1 MAKRGEF
8 RKLETVIVDQFAIL
22 NKSII
27 ALVSTMDNSG
37 KQKEKLERAAKARF
51 AEENSLTAQSIK
63 GLNRLVTTFDL
74 GLWSKLSN
82 SVIELDKLQRVS
94 LSMGKDLNS
103 VIGENSKTLKDFA
116 GSYGDAASVQVHAYK
131 AGMRSFNKDI
141 THLGVR
147 MKLTGEDIGS
157 LLSLYSGIKTT
168 GLLHIDALGRLSK
181 HVEGAADKYHT
192 STGTLI
198 EAMNSLGSIMLSSGA
213 LGISEKILKL
223 QTELV
228 AQLGAGSTEVV
239 STMLKQFTSPGIMAD
254 IYARMVGPAAT
265 ELRRLIMSGNQV
277 PMKQLTDASWAAAK
291 EARLLRDT
299 YVKEGEFRGLG
310 YEIYTNLVKE
320 GNVALASMNVAL
332 ENLTEEDKKIIA
344 STEKLNSSLKTLK
357 AEFFEPLVKFG
368 ESIVTWTSD
377 HVSTTKSLIGTL
389 IALALAIKLN
399 TMATTQE
406 TMAKLSGG
414 AGFGAG
420 MHKGMGR
427 FGRIGAGIGMLGA
440 ALGGAGF
447 LYSLYKENR
456 DANNHLKMIKIKTE
470 ALVDLEEKKK
480 VKEDTF
486 LGATS
491 NLLKS
496 ILQVQ
501 ALRPEYATTLAMAS
515 ADEQREAT
523 IKLQMESNLLLRK
536 IAEDL

>member
-1 MAKRGEF
+1 
-8 RKLETVIVDQFAIL
+8 
-22 NKSII
+22 
-27 ALVSTMDNSG
+27 
-37 KQKEKLERAAKARF
+37 
-51 AEENSLTAQSIK
+51 
-63 GLNRLVTTFDL
+63 
-74 GLWSKLSN
+74 
-82 SVIELDKLQRVS
+82 
-94 LSMGKDLNS
+94 
-103 VIGENSKTLKDFA
+103 
-116 GSYGDAASVQVHAYK
+116 
-131 AGMRSFNKDI
+131 
-141 THLGVR
+141 
-147 MKLTGEDIGS
+147 
-157 LLSLYSGIKTT
+157 
-168 GLLHIDALGRLSK
+168 
-181 HVEGAADKYHT
+181 
-192 STGTLI
+192 
-198 EAMNSLGSIMLSSGA
+198 
-213 LGISEKILKL
+213 
-223 QTELV
+223 
-228 AQLGAGSTEVV
+228 
-239 STMLKQFTSPGIMAD
+239 
-254 IYARMVGPAAT
+254 
-265 ELRRLIMSGNQV
+265 
-277 PMKQLTDASWAAAK
+277 MKQLTDASWAAAK

-515 ADEQREAT
+515 AD
-523 IKLQMESNLLLRK
+523 
-536 IAEDL
+536 